1 MIHILF
7 FKRKK
12 KKSFLMKNKCKNKII
27 GFWRFA
33 LATGVWLHRQA
44 ASRMR
49 EWVTLPT
56 KHMTIYGSNRK
67 RGIW

>member
-1 MIHILF
+1 
-7 FKRKK
+7 
-12 KKSFLMKNKCKNKII
+12 MKNKCKNKII